1 MAGEENLNLQSE
13 PEAPMAP
20 GWAPEQAP
28 LGPVKPKSNIYTLLL
43 IISTIFMV
51 VSIYLVAY
59 ELNKFYGV
67 TFGGLV
73 SPPSPEEKSDRTEK
87 TDKAEKPEKPEKK

>member
-1 MAGEENLNLQSE
+1 MAGEENLNLQAE
-13 PEAPMAP
+13 PEAPLAS

-43 IISTIFMV
+43 IIATIFMI

-73 SPPSPEEKSDRTEK
+73 SAPAAQEDEKPG
-87 TDKAEKPEKPEKK
+87 KPEKSAK